1 MPESGAFVAALF
13 RNFEKLGAEVRV
25 IAPWS
30 AFRRLLSAWRGRI
43 AGGQSLSAPGIVVR
57 PQFLS
62 IAHPRS
68 PYNMFCNRFNA
79 GGYRRAVHRAF
90 DDLSPGCDFAYA
102 HFWAAGH
109 ACIEPCESRGLPC
122 VVAIGE
128 SSLAGYYDR
137 VWGEGIFGRT
147 LARFAGV
154 IAVSQENEAI
164 CRDACPRL
172 EDRLIYVPNAVDTVL
187 FSPGDKTDARRRLSL
202 PTDGRIALFCGH
214 LNERKGPLRVQ
225 KALDQLGDV
234 LGVYLGRGPQR
245 PQGQGVLHV
254 GAVPHA
260 ELPIW
265 LRAADI
271 FVLPSLG
278 EGMSNAILEALAA
291 GLPVAVS
298 DRPFNRAFLDD
309 DSATFFDPLS
319 PAHMAQ
325 AIGRLLED
333 GARRDRQTTAG
344 LAVARRQTLAGRA
357 ERILK
362 FALRV
367 SMDKRA
373 AHLVSTK

>member
-1 MPESGAFVAALF
+1 
-13 RNFEKLGAEVRV
+13 
-25 IAPWS
+25 
-30 AFRRLLSAWRGRI
+30 
-43 AGGQSLSAPGIVVR
+43 
-57 PQFLS
+57 
-62 IAHPRS
+62 
-68 PYNMFCNRFNA
+68 
-79 GGYRRAVHRAF
+79 
-90 DDLSPGCDFAYA
+90 
-102 HFWAAGH
+102 
-109 ACIEPCESRGLPC
+109 
-122 VVAIGE
+122 
-128 SSLAGYYDR
+128 
-137 VWGEGIFGRT
+137 
-147 LARFAGV
+147 
-154 IAVSQENEAI
+154 
-164 CRDACPRL
+164 
-172 EDRLIYVPNAVDTVL
+172 
-187 FSPGDKTDARRRLSL
+187 
-202 PTDGRIALFCGH
+202 
-214 LNERKGPLRVQ
+214 
-225 KALDQLGDV
+225 
-234 LGVYLGRGPQR
+234 
-245 PQGQGVLHV
+245 VLHV